1 MMMAAE
7 FFVDLNSIA
16 TATGFMQPTTPDHFP
31 AWQKFGTKT
40 CIRTKHLRPSKKS
53 MALNF

>member
-1 MMMAAE
+1 MAAE

-40 CIRTKHLRPSKKS
+40 CIRTKQLRPSKKS